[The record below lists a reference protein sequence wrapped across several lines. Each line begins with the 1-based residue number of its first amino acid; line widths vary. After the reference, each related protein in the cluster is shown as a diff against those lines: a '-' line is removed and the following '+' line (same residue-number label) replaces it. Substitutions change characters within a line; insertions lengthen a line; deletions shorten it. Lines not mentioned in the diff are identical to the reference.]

1 MADDKN
7 TPEPSPL
14 GVAPGTAQP
23 PAPVTDPP
31 DDSVTDPNDG
41 VDFADLSDD
50 ELRTQLKATKAALT
64 QANAQAKK
72 YRLAGAKPK
81 PPPAPKAP
89 TGEVTDEVL
98 TEVRTSTRAEVEN
111 TYKPALIRAAAEA
124 AFISAGVS
132 LPQEKDQRKAKIRA
146 LLRNVDQDELTVGDD
161 GELEGLEDQIETLK
175 VIMPEVFRAVRPK
188 APRIDGAD
196 KGAGREKAKSPTE
209 QIADMIFG
217 AR

>member
-23 PAPVTDPP
+23 PAPASDPP
-31 DDSVTDPNDG
+31 EVTDPNDG
-41 VDFADLSDD
+41 VDFAELSDD
-50 ELRTQLKATKAALT
+50 ELRSQLKATKAALT

-89 TGEVTDEVL
+89 AGDVTDEVL
-98 TEVRTSTRAEVEN
+98 TEVRTSTRAEVEG

-146 LLRNVDQDELTVGDD
+146 LLRNVDQDELTIGDD

-175 VIMPEVFRAVRPK
+175 VIMPEVFRAVRAK

-196 KGAGREKAKSPTE
+196 KGTGREKPKSPTE